1 MAVLAGLFL
10 SLLNTRLLTKQLQ
23 LCPFKPGCHLHCRK
37 QPLSFQLLRTCRQSS
52 KGTRNDLCL
61 TLRFRS
67 TGAGVSPSHRWPRSG
82 AGGLRPA
89 SSRGNPAPSVAKS
102 SGGGSTGAWKT
113 LGTWPLI
120 DFTVMFDTES
130 GDNIPVVITLKT
142 CTVIQNKCQRLP
154 SLAHAAF

>member
-89 SSRGNPAPSVAKS
+89 SSRRNPAPSVAKS
-102 SGGGSTGAWKT
+102 SGGGAQVREKRWERGS
-113 LGTWPLI
+113 LLI
-120 DFTVMFDTES
+120 LQSCLTRRVGIIF
-130 GDNIPVVITLKT
+130 
-142 CTVIQNKCQRLP
+142 QWWLP
-154 SLAHAAF
+154 SRHALLYKINVSACLP